1 MTGNGEI
8 SIEVVLSRREDQL
21 RKFTFKAKVKDERD
35 VTIVGNSLKAMVRI
49 ILDKPLRCHII
60 AVIREIL
67 HSYST
72 RLEFQLPGPELEHH
86 IQSQLQADGKDTA
99 NRPGAHITILQHFS

>member
-49 ILDKPLRCHII
+49 ILDKHLN
-60 AVIREIL
+60 EE
-67 HSYST
+67 
-72 RLEFQLPGPELEHH
+72 EFQKIIGHFEEEAELEKLGM
-86 IQSQLQADGKDTA
+86 IK
-99 NRPGAHITILQHFS
+99 

>member
-1 MTGNGEI
+1 MTGSGEI

-49 ILDKPLRCHII
+49 ILDKHLSEEEFR
-60 AVIREIL
+60 
-67 HSYST
+67 
-72 RLEFQLPGPELEHH
+72 RLVESSEEQSELKK
-86 IQSQLQADGKDTA
+86 LGLV
-99 NRPGAHITILQHFS
+99 R